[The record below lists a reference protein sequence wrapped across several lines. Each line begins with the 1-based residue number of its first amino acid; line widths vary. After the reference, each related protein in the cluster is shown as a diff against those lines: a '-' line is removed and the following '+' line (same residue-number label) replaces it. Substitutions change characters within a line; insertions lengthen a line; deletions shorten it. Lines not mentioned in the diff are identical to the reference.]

1 MPNSVRVATVP
12 ANSATMSPI
21 ITQKYLHFFEMN
33 IIASERV
40 ENQIRIATG
49 ESRLS
54 RLRTRCR
61 DSFCDLSMPLADED
75 SSDAAV
81 GMYGSSSM
89 VDIDKN
95 VKRLRTH
102 GRKRKM
108 GATGLAYRPQ
118 RRRFHLSRRVQEERA
133 NGGRGSKC
141 AGTGIHSSGGLGRAV
156 SARNVVTCMQP
167 IRIGRLVFR

>member
-1 MPNSVRVATVP
+1 
-12 ANSATMSPI
+12 
-21 ITQKYLHFFEMN
+21 
-33 IIASERV
+33 
-40 ENQIRIATG
+40 
-49 ESRLS
+49 
-54 RLRTRCR
+54 
-61 DSFCDLSMPLADED
+61 MPLADED

-89 VDIDKN
+89 VDIDDKN
-95 VKRLRTH
+95 DERLRTH

-141 AGTGIHSSGGLGRAV
+141 AGTGIHSPGGLGKAV
-156 SARNVVTCMQP
+156 SARNVVTCIQP
-167 IRIGRLVFR
+167 IRVGRLVFK